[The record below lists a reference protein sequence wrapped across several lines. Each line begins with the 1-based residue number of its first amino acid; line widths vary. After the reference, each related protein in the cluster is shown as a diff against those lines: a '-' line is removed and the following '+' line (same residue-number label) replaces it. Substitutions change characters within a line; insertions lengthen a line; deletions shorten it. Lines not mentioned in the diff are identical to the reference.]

1 MTIRNEDKIRDELQF
16 YKDNN
21 DAVHLTLI
29 TGYFMN
35 GEVIFFN
42 KDHIIFEDEKL
53 GQIILY
59 FKDISS
65 VMKREL
71 KR

>member
-1 MTIRNEDKIRDELQF
+1 MTIQDEHKIRDELKF

-21 DAVHLTLI
+21 DAVHIVLN

-35 GEVIFFN
+35 GEVSFFN
-42 KDHIIFEDEKL
+42 EDNMIFIDEKL
-53 GQIILY
+53 GKVMIH

-65 VMKREL
+65 VMKREA